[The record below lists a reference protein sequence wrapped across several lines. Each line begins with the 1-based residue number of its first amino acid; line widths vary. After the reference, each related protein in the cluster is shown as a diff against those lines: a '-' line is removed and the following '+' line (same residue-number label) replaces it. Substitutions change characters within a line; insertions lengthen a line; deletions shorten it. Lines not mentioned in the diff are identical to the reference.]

1 MTALRAPDAVTR
13 EAAAWSMTQ
22 LGAAAA
28 PATSALGQG
37 LEDDDPVVRGLV
49 ATALSNLTAL
59 SDDVAGL
66 LGKHLK
72 DPDENVRMV
81 VNNALATHGAAAKR
95 LLPQLIAAA
104 RVPGEHRHVLRSIA
118 MALGS
123 IGPEARP
130 ALPVL
135 RELEK
140 MPLVRWQAQW
150 AIRRIQG
157 P

>member
-1 MTALRAPDAVTR
+1 V
-13 EAAAWSMTQ
+13 
-22 LGAAAA
+22 
-28 PATSALGQG
+28 GQG
-37 LEDDDPVVRGLV
+37 LEDDDPVVRGL
-49 ATALSNLTAL
+49 AAIALSQLPAL
-59 SDDVAGL
+59 PDDVADL

-81 VNNALATHGAAAKR
+81 VNNALAAYGSAAKR

-104 RVPGEHRHVLRSIA
+104 QVPGEHRHVLRSIA
-118 MALGS
+118 VALGS
-123 IGPEARP
+123 IGPDARS

-135 RELEK
+135 RELES

-150 AIRRIQG
+150 AIRKIQG